1 MQKAAAADPGDC
13 QSDVET
19 AEAAVARQDAPPE
32 KTAADKI
39 ANLATRALSH
49 WLAKLGALAGTLLV
63 LLSVYN
69 TITGDLKAHTES
81 QISGLEARI
90 DDRISGLEARI
101 DDRISSLE
109 AHTESRI
116 SGLDG
121 RISGLEARI
130 DGRISSLAQLMDT
143 RFEAVNERLDRQDAS
158 IARLS
163 DDVRAVRADI
173 SSLSERV
180 AAVEAII
187 LQDH

>member
-1 MQKAAAADPGDC
+1 MKDMETAATSPTSVRGSDAADPDDY
-13 QSDVET
+13 QSDVEA
-19 AEAAVARQDAPPE
+19 AEAATARQDAPPE
-32 KTAADKI
+32 ETAVDKI

-81 QISGLEARI
+81 QISGLEVRI
-90 DDRISGLEARI
+90 DD
-101 DDRISSLE
+101 
-109 AHTESRI
+109 
-116 SGLDG
+116 

-163 DDVRAVRADI
+163 DDIRAVRADI

-180 AAVEAII
+180 AVVESAV
-187 LQDH
+187 LQDD

>member
-1 MQKAAAADPGDC
+1 MQRAAADPSDC

-101 DDRISSLE
+101 D
-109 AHTESRI
+109 
-116 SGLDG
+116 
-121 RISGLEARI
+121 
-130 DGRISSLAQLMDT
+130 GRISSLAQLMDT

-180 AAVEAII
+180 AAVEAVV
-187 LQDH
+187 LQDD

>member
-1 MQKAAAADPGDC
+1 MQRAAADPSDC

-69 TITGDLKAHTES
+69 TITGYLKAHTES
-81 QISGLEARI
+81 KISGLEARI
-90 DDRISGLEARI
+90 DDRIST
-101 DDRISSLE
+101 LE

-121 RISGLEARI
+121 RISGLEARIDDRISGLEARI

-180 AAVEAII
+180 AAVEAVV
-187 LQDH
+187 LQDD